1 MVIPSTTRRR
11 QLDKDK
17 KRPRKFRRLVGAAVG
32 PPWDK
37 NREIVAGAM
46 TVGADHQW
54 DLFLHFI
61 PQADGKPYL
70 FGLDI
75 RPSGIVFMKSMSE
88 LPPGG
93 VSARVLQSIDLD
105 KVLDGFRVRGRGAEP
120 DPDLQV
126 PANLPQP
133 GSRPG
138 RRGLSDEFFSWVAV
152 NYLKAAQVDPRAPV
166 LRLHETIGSGYPR
179 DTIKGWVVEA
189 RKRGFLAPTTQGKGG
204 GEAGPRLPHLIP
216 SWDVVDDQ
224 SARDTLIAMH
234 RQA

>member
-1 MVIPSTTRRR
+1 VGGST
-11 QLDKDK
+11 
-17 KRPRKFRRLVGAAVG
+17 AAG
-32 PPWDK
+32 
-37 NREIVAGAM
+37 
-46 TVGADHQW
+46 TDHHW

-61 PQADGKPYL
+61 PQADGKLYL

-75 RPSGIVFMKSMSE
+75 RPSGVLFMKSMNE
-88 LPPGG
+88 LPSGG
-93 VSARVLQSIDLD
+93 VTARVLRSIKLGE
-105 KVLDGFRVRGRGAEP
+105 VLDGLQVRKRRAEP

-126 PANLPQP
+126 PADLPQP

-138 RRGLSDEFFSWVAV
+138 RRGLSDEFLSWVAV

-166 LRLHETIGSGYPR
+166 LQVQETIGTGYPR

-224 SARDTLIAMH
+224 TARDMLIAMH
-234 RQA
+234 SKA